1 MYLKSA
7 NFSGKTVILR
17 VDFNVPIVDGMIQST
32 KRIDAVIPTIN
43 LILKNKPKRLLIIS
57 HLGRPKGVDM
67 KLTLKPVMEYINK
80 YYDLT
85 VGFSTLDNLPDNNDR
100 IILLE
105 NIRFYQE
112 ETKDLPTT
120 KKFRKKVNRIR

>member
-1 MYLKSA
+1 MQ
-7 NFSGKTVILR
+7 KTVILR

-67 KLTLKPVMEYINK
+67 KLTLKPVMDILINTMI
-80 YYDLT
+80 LQ
-85 VGFSTLDNLPDNNDR
+85 LDSQL
-100 IILLE
+100 
-105 NIRFYQE
+105 
-112 ETKDLPTT
+112 
-120 KKFRKKVNRIR
+120 